1 MENEHLR
8 TVDVE
13 VKRER
18 TVTQSVQED
27 NAMLRQQLGTANERI
42 LGLEKV
48 RKEQAENI
56 TQLEKVRDEQ
66 ATHITQLEQVRD

>member
-1 MENEHLR
+1 MR

-27 NAMLRQQLGTANERI
+27 NTMLRQQLATANERI
-42 LGLEKV
+42 RGLEKV

-56 TQLEKVRDEQ
+56 SQLEKVRDEQ
-66 ATHITQLEQVRD
+66 ATHITQLEQVRN